1 MGCRYQRAIWLLSM
15 YIWLKAAFVVD
26 YQVPSRRA
34 IDMEVLRTPFPDCVR
49 GTPYVEGLIVGF
61 QRKIYKN

>member
-1 MGCRYQRAIWLLSM
+1 MLSM